1 MRHYIALLLLAL
13 LTPQVLASTPTP
25 RAIVS
30 VGEDGVAVVRVE
42 VQLSEGLNEVPLP
55 VEPVELT
62 VEVEPADVT
71 WVCEGLTLY
80 LLSPRNLTAVV
91 TYVANVTAVGGVLVL
106 HVAEGARV
114 RVELRGGVALLSV
127 PENVLSY
134 ERLDGGAV
142 AIELLGPVTL
152 EYTLVQGT
160 ATPPTP
166 AVTPTSTPQTTPPP
180 PTAIPAAMW
189 IVVAVA
195 IAALAV
201 ATAILARRS
210 RS

>member
-1 MRHYIALLLLAL
+1 LRYYLALLLLTL
-13 LTPQVLASTPTP
+13 LTPQVLAGTPTP
-25 RAIVS
+25 RAVVS

-71 WVCEGLTLY
+71 WVREGLTLY

-106 HVAEGARV
+106 QVAEGARV

-134 ERLDGGAV
+134 EKLDGGTV
-142 AIELLGPVTL
+142 ALEVLGPATL
-152 EYTLVQGT
+152 EYTLIQET
-160 ATPPTP
+160 AAPTP
-166 AVTPTSTPQTTPPP
+166 VVTPTPTPQTTPPE
-180 PTAIPAAMW
+180 PTAIPVATW
-189 IVVAVA
+189 VVVAVA

-201 ATAILARRS
+201 AIAMLARRG